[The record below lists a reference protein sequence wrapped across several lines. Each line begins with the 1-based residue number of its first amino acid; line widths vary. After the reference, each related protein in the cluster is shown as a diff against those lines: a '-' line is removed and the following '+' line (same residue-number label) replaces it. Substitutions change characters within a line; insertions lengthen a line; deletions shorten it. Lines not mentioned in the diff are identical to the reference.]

1 MDKSTLLDKM
11 LEFNKPTDIS
21 LIWDYID
28 DTPDSGSAYVIV
40 NDEKPNIFIVTICN
54 PYVYIVSSFFYKHWF
69 FLIRESIVLLKFI
82 SFIIAKNL
90 SLIIVCRCSTM

>member
-40 NDEKPNIFIVTICN
+40 NDEKPNIFIVTI
-54 PYVYIVSSFFYKHWF
+54 K
-69 FLIRESIVLLKFI
+69 E
-82 SFIIAKNL
+82 AK
-90 SLIIVCRCSTM
+90 IEVVE